1 MFDFVQGISETGGGC
16 TGYTGDTSV
25 YQFDS
30 QPEPPEAS
38 DYPARGAHASAR
50 GLTILQS
57 CGKLLDERGIARDKP
72 PHYAEGGR
80 FSVARGPVPRDRWS
94 GEGQALALR

>member
-1 MFDFVQGISETGGGC
+1 MPDDIYIFLFILDILSILAILLRFRAVFEAGGGC
-16 TGYTGDTSV
+16 TGYTGDTAV

-50 GLTILQS
+50 GLTFVQS
-57 CGKLLDERGIARDKP
+57 CGKLLDERGMARDKP
-72 PHYAEGGR
+72 PQCH
-80 FSVARGPVPRDRWS
+80 S
-94 GEGQALALR
+94 L